1 MTSQM
6 PGAPP
11 VQGPSQPTHTD
22 LIWAT
27 ASSQAALDDP
37 SLSGQDRQ
45 SYLEAE
51 AATYT
56 AAAHLGL
63 EEVTAEQY
71 AAELAEADAA
81 SAGMDGHL
89 GEPTLAD
96 WVLTAPELEAG
107 L

>member
-1 MTSQM
+1 MTVQTSQ
-6 PGAPP
+6 AQP
-11 VQGPSQPTHTD
+11 VLGPSQPTHSD

-27 ASSQAALDDP
+27 ASSQAAIDDP
-37 SLSGQDRQ
+37 SLSVQDRL

-63 EEVTAEQY
+63 KDATAEEY
-71 AAELAEADAA
+71 AV

-89 GEPTLAD
+89 EEPAWAD
-96 WVLTAPELEAG
+96 WALSTPEPEAG
-107 L
+107 A

>member
-1 MTSQM
+1 VT
-6 PGAPP
+6 APAPAAQP
-11 VQGPSQPTHTD
+11 VQGPSQPAHSD
-22 LIWAT
+22 LRWAT

-37 SLSGQDRQ
+37 SLSAQGRL

-63 EEVTAEQY
+63 KDATAEEY
-71 AAELAEADAA
+71 AV

-89 GEPTLAD
+89 EEPAWAD
-96 WVLTAPELEAG
+96 WALSTPEPEAG
-107 L
+107 A